1 MFLGIEIGGT
11 KLQVA
16 VGSGGS
22 IAETV
27 RATVD
32 TRAGAEGIR
41 RQLLEIVPLLKAKY
55 SVAAIGIGFGG
66 PIDIATGIVTT
77 SHQVEGW
84 DSFPLVQWCRDSF
97 ALPTRLSNDCDAAA
111 LAEAIWGAGK
121 GARTVFFITVGT
133 GVGGGLVIDG
143 KLHGQD
149 RPAVAEIG
157 HLRPGLQ
164 AESPRDIV
172 ESYSSGR
179 GIERRLQQ
187 LIHDSPDD
195 PEAFELLAAQSA
207 ASAASE
213 PLSARQIAE
222 FAGEG
227 NGLAVRVLDDACRTL
242 GWAIA
247 QMAALI
253 APNIVVIGGG
263 VSLMPDA
270 LFLEPVRHSVEKYL
284 FPPLKGAF
292 SIERSALGEEVVL
305 HGALALAESLSTIAN

>member
-32 TRAGAEGIR
+32 LQAGAEGIR
-41 RQLLEIVPLLKAKY
+41 RQLLEIVPRLKAKH

-84 DSFPLVQWCRDSF
+84 DSFPLVQWCCDSF

-111 LAEAIWGAGK
+111 LAEATWGAGT
-121 GARTVFFITVGT
+121 GERTVFFITVGT

-157 HLRPGLQ
+157 HLHPGLE

-179 GIERRLQQ
+179 GIEQRLQQ
-187 LIHDSPDD
+187 LIVDSPDD
-195 PEAFELLAAQSA
+195 PEAFELLAAQN
-207 ASAASE
+207 AASE

-284 FPPLKGAF
+284 FPPLKGSF
-292 SIERSALGEEVVL
+292 TIERSALGEEVVL
-305 HGALALAESLSTIAN
+305 HGALALAESLSKTAN